1 MRNAR
6 VIITSAHRMI
16 VQKDI
21 PMLVRFRA
29 DDCPRG
35 LILGYALPRFR
46 GASALTKV
54 SGSLNESLES
64 NKGFRMVEIESEVGM
79 N

>member
-1 MRNAR
+1 
-6 VIITSAHRMI
+6 MI

-29 DDCPRG
+29 DGCARG
-35 LILGYALPRFR
+35 LILGYALPPFR
-46 GASALTKV
+46 GASAPTKV
-54 SGSLNESLES
+54 SGSLSERLES
-64 NKGFRMVEIESEVGM
+64 NKGFRIVEIESEVGM